1 MRWKLLRRRLSIS
14 APRVIVRSHLPWPV
28 RWLVVALMLGFS
40 AAFAMW
46 AYEFGKDIAGVD
58 RSSKQQVVALR
69 EELAALREQ
78 YGATRAVAN
87 SAETVLKAER
97 AAQERLAEQ
106 VKALEQR
113 NAELAADLGFFEKLL
128 PVGGQ
133 KGWSVRGLQASIE
146 APGTLRYQLL
156 VMRQDGSK
164 GVGPRMRYTLE
175 LLGTQNG
182 KPWTQPAKDGTP
194 ALEGRPYQRLE
205 GALSYPASAVVRQL
219 TVRIYDAGGALLVSE
234 TQRL

>member
-1 MRWKLLRRRLSIS
+1 MRWKLLRRRLSVS
-14 APRVIVRSHLPWPV
+14 APRVIVRSHLPWPL

-40 AAFAMW
+40 AALAMW

-58 RSSKQQVVALR
+58 RASKQQVVALQ

-87 SAETVLKAER
+87 SAETLLKAER

-106 VKALEQR
+106 VKTLEQR

-128 PVGGQ
+128 PAGGQ
-133 KGWSVRGLQASIE
+133 KGWSVRGLQASVE
-146 APGTLRYQLL
+146 TPGSLRYQLL
-156 VMRQDGSK
+156 VMRQDGTK
-164 GVGPRMRYTLE
+164 GVGPRLRYVLE
-175 LLGTQNG
+175 LAGTQNG
-182 KPWTQPAKDGTP
+182 KPWVQPSKEGGP

-205 GALSYPASAVVRQL
+205 GVLAYPATAVVRQL
-219 TVRIYDAGGALLVSE
+219 TVRIYDASGTLLVSAS
-234 TQRL
+234 QRL

>member
-78 YGATRAVAN
+78 YNTTRAVAN

-97 AAQERLAEQ
+97 SAQERLAEQ

-128 PVGGQ
+128 PAGGQ
-133 KGWSVRGLQASIE
+133 KGWSVRGLQAAAE

-164 GVGPRMRYTLE
+164 AVGPRMRYTLE
-175 LLGTQNG
+175 LAGTQNG
-182 KPWTQPAKDGTP
+182 KPWGQPAKDGAP

-205 GALSYPASAVVRQL
+205 GTVGYPASAVVRQL